1 MMIVVSVLNVC
12 SIALKLSAVL
22 GLGIMV
28 VGMKIAAGIAVAV
41 VAGDFV
47 LFSVFSVVVDAV
59 VFAVVLSST
68 LELTSLSTACS
79 LSLD

>member
-68 LELTSLSTACS
+68 LELTSLSTAWS